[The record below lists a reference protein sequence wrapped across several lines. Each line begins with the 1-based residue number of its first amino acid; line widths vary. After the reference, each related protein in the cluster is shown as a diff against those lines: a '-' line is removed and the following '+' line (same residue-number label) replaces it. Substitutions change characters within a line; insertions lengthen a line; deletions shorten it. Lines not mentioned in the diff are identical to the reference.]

1 MRPDSLTE
9 GNIRLTPHWSDVFH
23 LRYLVPAAV
32 GVVLAAVAAIRGE
45 SVRGG
50 LSAAAILL
58 AITLLL
64 LLVVEKKR
72 RSASV
77 ELSGEWLFYSF
88 GRSRRKLR
96 LNGEE
101 RVEICR
107 SPLLRLLGCVE
118 MKVYSGVTKREWLS
132 VRLPEKAAKAAV
144 RAMVPCG
151 AVTGRI
157 LPGRHSAAVC
167 ALTSE
172 RPVLLLIFSAY
183 FTLFSGENRMMND
196 VSVLLLA
203 SATCEFL
210 RCFAKHRGLSLIR
223 MENGCLVTSGTWK
236 SREIY
241 IPEKGIAGAWFRRSP
256 AHVLCGFGCLSLIT
270 SGGTEIPVA
279 CRVRGDEGREAAL
292 RLIGAQDRTCVEL
305 YQPDS
310 LRKQYAALFAATV
323 FAAFVSTLLAFRH
336 NDAGS
341 RALLCTAA
349 AFHTAAALR
358 GLVGMRCAGGFGL
371 RLSASAVFSGGMRG
385 CTAWQS
391 FIRREH
397 IAGIR
402 VRSGLFMRMNGMCT
416 AQPYTRGGRKA
427 PECRCVSYESMNGLV
442 SRFC

>member
-64 LLVVEKKR
+64 LLTVEKKR

-118 MKVYSGVTKREWLS
+118 MKVYSGVTKRAWLS

-203 SATCEFL
+203 SAW
-210 RCFAKHRGLSLIR
+210 R
-223 MENGCLVTSGTWK
+223 MG
-236 SREIY
+236 
-241 IPEKGIAGAWFRRSP
+241 
-256 AHVLCGFGCLSLIT
+256 
-270 SGGTEIPVA
+270 
-279 CRVRGDEGREAAL
+279 
-292 RLIGAQDRTCVEL
+292 
-305 YQPDS
+305 
-310 LRKQYAALFAATV
+310 
-323 FAAFVSTLLAFRH
+323 VS
-336 NDAGS
+336 
-341 RALLCTAA
+341 
-349 AFHTAAALR
+349 
-358 GLVGMRCAGGFGL
+358 
-371 RLSASAVFSGGMRG
+371 
-385 CTAWQS
+385 
-391 FIRREH
+391 
-397 IAGIR
+397 
-402 VRSGLFMRMNGMCT
+402 
-416 AQPYTRGGRKA
+416 
-427 PECRCVSYESMNGLV
+427 
-442 SRFC
+442 